1 MELILSSLVLSGFGS
16 RVYKEIIEML
26 INPRIRP
33 LPLIEGGLQ
42 SLPTSIL
49 VGDNFNMIFQLQDIN
64 GSPIDVSTGTVA
76 ISVYNKQTGV
86 AVSVVGSTTT
96 KSLAT
101 SGIITFSNFTW
112 STVGT
117 YNLYIT
123 YTNTSVRKFG
133 PYRVEVEAL

>member
-1 MELILSSLVLSGFGS
+1 
-16 RVYKEIIEML
+16 ML

-76 ISVYNKQTGV
+76 VSVYNKQTGAV
-86 AVSVVGSTTT
+86 VSVAGSTTT

-112 STVGT
+112 ATVGT
-117 YNLYIT
+117 YNLYIS
-123 YTNTSVRKFG
+123 YTNSNVRKFG